1 MKLRVILQGLVVCT
15 VVWTMVF
22 AAQGYFQRLRLTAE
36 KVEEFIEE
44 ADLADWAARENEP
57 SGAEAEGRKKRI
69 HEIADLLSKLD
80 FAEGDRVRQKK
91 VAYRFFGK
99 LSPNEKGVFVQLV
112 VRSKLELYMT
122 AFDGLS
128 EEKRE
133 KYLKKTQKE
142 LEYES
147 VEGDLDPILTML
159 EKHHDALVADGVR
172 STVEAMSTEEVMEFS
187 QAMQIMNE
195 LMQRVRM
202 PNWEGRG
209 E

>member
-1 MKLRVILQGLVVCT
+1 
-15 VVWTMVF
+15 
-22 AAQGYFQRLRLTAE
+22 
-36 KVEEFIEE
+36 
-44 ADLADWAARENEP
+44 
-57 SGAEAEGRKKRI
+57 
-69 HEIADLLSKLD
+69 
-80 FAEGDRVRQKK
+80 
-91 VAYRFFGK
+91 
-99 LSPNEKGVFVQLV
+99 
-112 VRSKLELYMT
+112 
-122 AFDGLS
+122 
-128 EEKRE
+128 
-133 KYLKKTQKE
+133 
-142 LEYES
+142 